1 MPDYLYRGLE
11 KMTAITV
18 RSVLIKAFFTA
29 AIFAFLK
36 QPGDYYVVPLLN
48 IIGNGAALLGV
59 YIHLYRHLHIRFG
72 RVSRQDVFSRFRSSI
87 TFFYSRIASTAY
99 TAAQY
104 HYSRSDF
111 RRRRCGRLL
120 HLCR

>member
-72 RVSRQDVFSRFRSSI
+72 RVSRQEYFPGSAAASPSSTPGSHPLPTRQPIPLFSI
-87 TFFYSRIASTAY
+87 
-99 TAAQY
+99 
-104 HYSRSDF
+104 
-111 RRRRCGRLL
+111 
-120 HLCR
+120 